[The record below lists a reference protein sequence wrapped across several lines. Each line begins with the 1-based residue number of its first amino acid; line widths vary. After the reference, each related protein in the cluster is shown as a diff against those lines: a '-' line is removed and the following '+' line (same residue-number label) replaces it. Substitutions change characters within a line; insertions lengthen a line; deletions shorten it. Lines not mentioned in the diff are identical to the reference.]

1 MFPGGVNTGGW
12 SSNNFL
18 LTHPASKPEP
28 VVYVAVVD
36 SVGSWVYR
44 LPADD
49 ASEIWPGI
57 GRKTIEASLQPA
69 PVKTPTAVNPCLGGF
84 CLVCESL
91 PSLSPGRLLPCSHDF
106 GLEV

>member
-44 LPADD
+44 LPADE

-91 PSLSPGRLLPCSHDF
+91 PGSSLCLWLLPCSH
-106 GLEV
+106 G